1 MDVIALRRELHQRPE
16 LGFTEIITAAR
27 VIGELEAAGWE
38 ISYGS
43 AAIDVDGLPGLPSAA
58 LLEDAVL
65 RARDQGVD
73 PALVSALSGGRTAVV
88 ADLTGSRPGP
98 VVALRFDMDALP
110 IEESAEGGHLPA
122 DGKFRSLHPG
132 VMHACGHDGHVAIGI
147 ALARR
152 LADRDFPGRVRLL
165 FQPAEEGVRGAR
177 GMIRAGVLEGVDQ
190 MYVIHLGCG
199 LPVGTV
205 APSSDG
211 RLATTKLRARFTGRA
226 SHAATAPEQGR
237 NALLAAASATLNL
250 HALPRFAAA
259 DTRVNVGRLVAGAAS
274 NIIAPDAEMLLEV
287 RSTDG
292 AVNAEMERR
301 ARNVLQ
307 SSAASYE
314 VDVLIEET
322 GRATTA
328 RGDQAAIDAFMAAA
342 GAVSAVAAAQPETV
356 PVGSD
361 DATLFMNA
369 VQEAG
374 GIATYGLVGAD
385 NPAPHHSPRF
395 DIDERS
401 LPLAVDL
408 LDRLI
413 RDPAG
418 SALSRVTASAPPNR
432 RQSCPNGIP
441 CCSKARTPW

>member
-27 VIGELEAAGWE
+27 VVGELEAAGWE
-38 ISYGS
+38 ISYG
-43 AAIDVDGLPGLPSAA
+43 AAVIDVDGLPGLPSAA
-58 LLEDAVL
+58 LLEDTVG

-88 ADLTGSRPGP
+88 ANLTGSRPGP

-110 IEESAEGGHLPA
+110 IEESAAEGHLPA

-190 MYVIHLGCG
+190 MYAIHLGCG

-237 NALLAAASATLNL
+237 NALLAAASA
-250 HALPRFAAA
+250 
-259 DTRVNVGRLVAGAAS
+259 
-274 NIIAPDAEMLLEV
+274 
-287 RSTDG
+287 
-292 AVNAEMERR
+292 
-301 ARNVLQ
+301 ARNVLE

-328 RGDQAAIDAFMAAA
+328 GGDQAAIDAFMAAA
-342 GAVSAVAAAQPETV
+342 DAVSAVAAAQPEAV

-413 RDPAG
+413 RDPA
-418 SALSRVTASAPPNR
+418 NQ
-432 RQSCPNGIP
+432 QSHGV
-441 CCSKARTPW
+441 SGRLDVA